1 MRGTLPVEACQLLE
15 NRETEALRLV
25 RPGVPRQDS
34 SHSKGRTKCVPKTDR
49 GLGVW
54 VPPKPERGDGA
65 LGCAV
70 ASGPSGKD
78 TLPGGVWGQDPGRR
92 AGAGE
97 TPGLPEAR
105 AARPS
110 TPSAPQDTVGHAQ
123 DRFCST
129 AEGGEE
135 SSGRRSQEKQVF

>member
-1 MRGTLPVEACQLLE
+1 MRGALPVEVYQRLE

-25 RPGVPRQDS
+25 RPGLPRQDS
-34 SHSKGRTKCVPKTDR
+34 SHSEGRPKCVPRTNH

-65 LGCAV
+65 SGCAA

-78 TLPGGVWGQDPGRR
+78 TPRGGVWRR

-97 TPGLPEAR
+97 TPGLQAAR
-105 AARPS
+105 AAPPAPPQPPR
-110 TPSAPQDTVGHAQ
+110 TPVGFTAGHTQ
-123 DRFCST
+123 DRFCSM

-135 SSGRRSQEKQVF
+135 SSRCRNQEKQVF